1 MRRTN
6 GGLVVLKTL
15 AKLIF
20 GIAALAATTSL
31 GTTTSRAYGDAPW
44 CAVYSIGK
52 DLTGTANI
60 ALSRRAIRMS
70 LPVIAVFAI

>member
-31 GTTTSRAYGDAPW
+31 GTTTSRAYGDAP
-44 CAVYSIGK
+44 CAQSIASEK
-52 DLTGTANI
+52 MLTGTANI